1 MPGER
6 KALRIAIFNDSRSVL
21 NTLKTWF
28 EIQGHSASA
37 VALAETRHPDVD
49 MPKLAQDFAADVII
63 FDVGIPLQATY
74 DVAAATRLAGPLKN
88 TPMVLT
94 TRNVAVLNEAIGSET
109 GAFELTGTADNL
121 SQLMLVVEE
130 AASPQASTG
139 ATRPSEAP
147 EQS

>member
-1 MPGER
+1 MASER
-6 KALRIAIFNDSRSVL
+6 KPLRIAIFNDSRSVV

-28 EIQGHSASA
+28 EIQGHSAAA
-37 VALAETRHPDVD
+37 VALSQTRDPDVD
-49 MPKLAQDFAADVII
+49 MPKLVHDFEADVII

-74 DVAAATRLAGPLKN
+74 DMAAATRLAGPLKN

-121 SQLMLVVEE
+121 AQLLEVVER
-130 AASPQASTG
+130 AVPS
-139 ATRPSEAP
+139 RPSVDESAGTQTLEP
-147 EQS
+147 S